1 MNEENVMGARIKTLR
16 QAHDM
21 TQAELAD
28 KLGVQFTAVNKWEHG
43 TVKNIKQSTIKRMA
57 DLFNVTPTYLMGF
70 DDYYWKQ
77 DIDKANDDFADMKL
91 KIDEASA
98 KSGYDYT
105 MFPRVSNSPEEGY
118 LVDKYREMP
127 EEKRKKLLAYMMGL
141 CKGADLDET

>member
-16 QAHDM
+16 QARDM

-43 TVKNIKQSTIKRMA
+43 TVKNIKQSTIKAMA

-70 DDYYWKQ
+70 DNYWKQ
-77 DIDKANDDFADMKL
+77 DIDKANDDLAAMKL

-98 KSGYDYT
+98 KSGYDYSV
-105 MFPRVSNSPEEGY
+105 FPRISSSPEEAY
-118 LVDKYREMP
+118 LIEKYRAMP
-127 EEKRKKLLAYMMGL
+127 AAQQKRLLAYVMGF